1 MSMEKLVEKIKELLK
16 MDIDLDFLLGF
27 NEEEIERLI
36 VCIRDRID
44 QVGK

>member
-16 MDIDLDFLLGF
+16 MNIELDVFLGF
-27 NEEEIERLI
+27 NEEKIERLI

-44 QVGK
+44 QVER